1 MFPLPTV
8 TPHLVDVQIGA
19 NNLRII
25 PEVTLHILVSW
36 LKSGG
41 GLAAAANPEF
51 SPNLPEAV

>member
-25 PEVTLHILVSW
+25 PEVTLHILVS
-36 LKSGG
+36 
-41 GLAAAANPEF
+41 
-51 SPNLPEAV
+51 